1 MYDESLFTNERR
13 INKVESFSRKEKL
26 EVAVILKDKKTI
38 ISPSKSLKVY
48 YVPFLF

>member
-13 INKVESFSRKEKL
+13 INKVKSFSRKEKL
-26 EVAVILKDKKTI
+26 EVVALKDKKTI